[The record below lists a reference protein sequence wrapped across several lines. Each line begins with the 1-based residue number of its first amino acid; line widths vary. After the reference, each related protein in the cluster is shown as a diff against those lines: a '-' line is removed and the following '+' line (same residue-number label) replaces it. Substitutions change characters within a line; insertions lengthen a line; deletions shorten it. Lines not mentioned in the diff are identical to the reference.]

1 MSEEFE
7 RVREPMPD
15 EFASRAEV
23 AEFWDTRDITD
34 YLDALKPAE
43 LKFSDGLAHDVLIRF
58 ASHTFWKV
66 CRIASERGKLR

>member
-1 MSEEFE
+1 MKNSKEYETQCLTG
-7 RVREPMPD
+7 
-15 EFASRAEV
+15 SQAEQKLRS
-23 AEFWDTRDITD
+23 WGTHDITD
-34 YLDALKPAE
+34 YQDVLEPVD